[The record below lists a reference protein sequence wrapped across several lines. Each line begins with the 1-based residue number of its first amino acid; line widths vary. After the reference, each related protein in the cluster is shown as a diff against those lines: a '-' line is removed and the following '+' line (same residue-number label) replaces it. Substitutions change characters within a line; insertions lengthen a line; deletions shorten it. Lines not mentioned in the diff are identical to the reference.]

1 MRQII
6 KTNTDDIIATVNQ
19 NLVEL
24 NNDVASLKT
33 QVVTFTHS
41 AFMEDSVG
49 TITLSKEI
57 VIRLL
62 QIGESYR
69 YACTHTTNIT
79 VLFEITY
86 YINNNSLHISLA
98 SDELIY
104 EEHH

>member
-6 KTNTDDIIATVNQ
+6 KTSTDNIISTVNQ
-19 NLVEL
+19 NFTEL
-24 NNDVASLKT
+24 TNDIVSLKAQIT
-33 QVVTFTHS
+33 TFTHPV
-41 AFMEDSVG
+41 FIEDSIG

-69 YACTHTTNIT
+69 YACTHTTNVI

-86 YINNNSLHISLA
+86 YINSNSLHISLT